1 MYKCKTLQDY
11 IKGFG
16 MEVSKDG
23 NDIQS
28 MISFIGVFG
37 NQTTFAPM
45 LYQFYENE
53 AIALDDDDLTFIE
66 EVNNYYKEMYGL
78 PYDVLIVPEGE
89 SDKFDKNIMRDLNK
103 PNEPFMRFS
112 EVYTPAIMR
121 DQRNVEKRMIVKG
134 E

>member
-1 MYKCKTLQDY
+1 
-11 IKGFG
+11 
-16 MEVSKDG
+16 
-23 NDIQS
+23 
-28 MISFIGVFG
+28 
-37 NQTTFAPM
+37 M